1 MYMIDKHCSSKEHQ
15 FHTRLTMTSKCN
27 TCLILDLPLAMESY
41 HGIFQNSTFGITSS
55 SAETAKLAETKIIQK
70 DISPDNSYYNNQGVQ
85 RVVRRKSKCIAQSFD
100 QHVLMLKGLTG
111 THTIIYVQITLN
123 IQTKSI

>member
-1 MYMIDKHCSSKEHQ
+1 MQHMPNFRPAIGSASGIIPRH
-15 FHTRLTMTSKCN
+15 
-27 TCLILDLPLAMESY
+27 LP
-41 HGIFQNSTFGITSS
+41 NSTFGITSS
-55 SAETAKLAETKIIQK
+55 SAETAQLAETKIIQK
-70 DISPDNSYYNNQGVQ
+70 DTSPDNSYYNNQGVQ
-85 RVVRRKSKCIAQSFD
+85 RVVRRKSKCVAQSLD

>member
-1 MYMIDKHCSSKEHQ
+1 MPNFRPAIGSASASGIIPR
-15 FHTRLTMTSKCN
+15 RL
-27 TCLILDLPLAMESY
+27 P
-41 HGIFQNSTFGITSS
+41 NSTFGITSS

-85 RVVRRKSKCIAQSFD
+85 RVVRRKSKCVAQSFD

>member
-1 MYMIDKHCSSKEHQ
+1 MQHMPNFRPAIGSASGIIPRH
-15 FHTRLTMTSKCN
+15 LPNTS
-27 TCLILDLPLAMESY
+27 
-41 HGIFQNSTFGITSS
+41 STFGITSS
-55 SAETAKLAETKIIQK
+55 SAETAQLAETKIIQK
-70 DISPDNSYYNNQGVQ
+70 DTSPDNSYYNNQGVQ
-85 RVVRRKSKCIAQSFD
+85 RVVRRKSKCVAQSLD